1 MTKDYKISISS
12 DGNTLL
18 ISIPIERVYE
28 MVQPHVVAI
37 DENGNV
43 DIRQL
48 TKRQREVSDLLR
60 SGIPSKEIGARLNI
74 STRTVKFHLEQL
86 YLRLNMRRDNILRNF
101 GIINKMTEVIES

>member
-1 MTKDYKISISS
+1 MTNDYKISISS

-48 TKRQREVSDLLR
+48 TKRQREVFDLLR
-60 SGIPSKEIGARLNI
+60 SGMPSKEIGARLNI

-101 GIINKMTEVIES
+101 GIINKMTEVH

>member
-1 MTKDYKISISS
+1 MTNDYKISISS

-48 TKRQREVSDLLR
+48 TKRQREVFNLLR
-60 SGIPSKEIGARLNI
+60 KGLPAKEIGARLNI
-74 STRTVKFHLEQL
+74 STRTVKFHLEHL
-86 YLRLNMRRDNILRNF
+86 YLRLNMHRGAILRNF
-101 GIINKMTEVIES
+101 GIINEMTEVH